1 MNSMIEKWRA
11 HVRNGEADAAN
22 VMFET
27 ITGVFDDRGA
37 LLKRAVAEHQTTY
50 TKTQT
55 QLAVARDA
63 LAAEKDRHDL
73 QVRQLVNALQKTGS
87 NQATAA
93 RQEKLVAV
101 ENSLAEKQIE
111 VSQLGSRS
119 ERLSALTHGLQDD
132 HEVSVTKYCDL
143 LVEKCGYESETSA
156 KYQAEVKALGAKCS
170 TYDQKLADAE
180 DEYAHESG
188 LLKER
193 NQEVES
199 ELANM
204 RLELEDSQ
212 AVQMALQ
219 QDLDGKVLTL
229 QRDAQENELHMADQS
244 AKLNRVTQEF
254 QAKLSQQSAELEA
267 TNTDHRETVQKL
279 KSELRQK
286 DSAIDM
292 LQAEKETIV
301 SELSTK
307 VDAGEAEAAVEL
319 RANLRAEEVRS
330 EGIALE
336 RDQLR
341 QQLAEQ
347 EALYAEA
354 KNEFLAMTGDLK
366 RIIAQKDTTYGML
379 LAEKDE
385 EQAAVV
391 AQLEKARA
399 RMNEKE
405 TDNAAALSQVET
417 ELHNKARKLSSELDT
432 QVEQNARLAAE
443 AGELREQATR
453 QTATILELKAEL
465 ERTEAGAARASAQI
479 QSQGVLTNTRMDE
492 SERTIAALRQE
503 TADKS
508 AALAQLRDDYDDTV
522 QATDDRI
529 AALENAQLELQTRHE
544 KELDQAISQLETQL
558 QDAETRVLEQEQ
570 MIGALK
576 ASLASDTGYADSRG
590 EIDRMNTMHAAET
603 ARLNAEI
610 AQLHSTLE
618 VAMAK
623 LKVAEENSGAF
634 PELVE
639 NPERDLLRRQLDT
652 LAKPIRAMGRQ
663 SPGPSTRRNDGADVD
678 LLAYIETAVDTPQ
691 DVLLTR
697 FNCKGFLS
705 RLAGKH
711 WQDRWMVFDLKQKTI
726 AWYTDEREMK
736 ISVKGTINMIDIVMV
751 ESRDGFEFEL
761 VSKKRSIFLRAPT
774 PEAKICWELCFNA
787 IAKTAKKINQ
797 ESVA

>member
-1 MNSMIEKWRA
+1 
-11 HVRNGEADAAN
+11 
-22 VMFET
+22 
-27 ITGVFDDRGA
+27 
-37 LLKRAVAEHQTTY
+37 
-50 TKTQT
+50 
-55 QLAVARDA
+55 
-63 LAAEKDRHDL
+63 
-73 QVRQLVNALQKTGS
+73 
-87 NQATAA
+87 
-93 RQEKLVAV
+93 
-101 ENSLAEKQIE
+101 
-111 VSQLGSRS
+111 
-119 ERLSALTHGLQDD
+119 
-132 HEVSVTKYCDL
+132 
-143 LVEKCGYESETSA
+143 
-156 KYQAEVKALGAKCS
+156 
-170 TYDQKLADAE
+170 
-180 DEYAHESG
+180 
-188 LLKER
+188 
-193 NQEVES
+193 
-199 ELANM
+199 
-204 RLELEDSQ
+204 
-212 AVQMALQ
+212 
-219 QDLDGKVLTL
+219 
-229 QRDAQENELHMADQS
+229 
-244 AKLNRVTQEF
+244 
-254 QAKLSQQSAELEA
+254 
-267 TNTDHRETVQKL
+267 
-279 KSELRQK
+279 
-286 DSAIDM
+286 
-292 LQAEKETIV
+292 
-301 SELSTK
+301 
-307 VDAGEAEAAVEL
+307 
-319 RANLRAEEVRS
+319 
-330 EGIALE
+330 
-336 RDQLR
+336 
-341 QQLAEQ
+341 
-347 EALYAEA
+347 
-354 KNEFLAMTGDLK
+354 
-366 RIIAQKDTTYGML
+366 
-379 LAEKDE
+379 
-385 EQAAVV
+385 
-391 AQLEKARA
+391 
-399 RMNEKE
+399 
-405 TDNAAALSQVET
+405 
-417 ELHNKARKLSSELDT
+417 
-432 QVEQNARLAAE
+432 
-443 AGELREQATR
+443 
-453 QTATILELKAEL
+453 
-465 ERTEAGAARASAQI
+465 
-479 QSQGVLTNTRMDE
+479 MDE